1 MRVITHK
8 NKKNDTL
15 GAKRRPNNN
24 KNTSFS
30 AVPLITIIIGS

>member
-1 MRVITHK
+1 MLAITYK
-8 NKKNDTL
+8 NKKDDKL

-30 AVPLITIIIGS
+30 AVPLIKIIIGS